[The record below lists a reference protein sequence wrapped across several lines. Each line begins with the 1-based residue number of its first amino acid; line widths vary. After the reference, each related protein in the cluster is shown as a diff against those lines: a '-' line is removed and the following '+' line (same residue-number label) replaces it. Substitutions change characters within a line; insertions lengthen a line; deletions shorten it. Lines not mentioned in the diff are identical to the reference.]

1 MIRIN
6 ENFLKLKASYL
17 FVDIAER
24 VKAFQKANPDRRV
37 IKLGIGDVTEPLPQA
52 VLSAFH
58 AGVDEM
64 GDRATFRGYGPEQGY
79 AFLRERI
86 AQTDFQQRGADIS
99 AEEIFLSDGGKCD
112 TGNFQE
118 LFSLEAKVA
127 VPDPV
132 YPVYVDT
139 NVMGGRTGPFENG
152 RYEGLTYLESRP
164 DNGYFPDLPEDPVD
178 LIYLCFP
185 NNPTGLMATRD
196 QLRQF
201 VDLAREQKAIIL
213 YDAAYCAFIR
223 DESLPHSIYEIP
235 GASEVAV
242 EFRSL
247 SKNAGFTGTRC
258 AYTVVPKGVTAAD
271 EQGNEVELHQLW
283 MSRQSRK
290 FNGLSYPVQKAA
302 SGVYTEEGQKQVR
315 ALTDFYLKNAKLIR
329 RKMLELGFDCVG
341 GDNSPYI
348 WVNMERDS
356 WSAFDLLLNEAGV
369 VSTPGAGFGKCGQGH
384 IRLSAFNSFENV
396 EAAMERIACALS

>member
-1 MIRIN
+1 
-6 ENFLKLKASYL
+6 
-17 FVDIAER
+17 
-24 VKAFQKANPDRRV
+24 
-37 IKLGIGDVTEPLPQA
+37 
-52 VLSAFH
+52 
-58 AGVDEM
+58 
-64 GDRATFRGYGPEQGY
+64 
-79 AFLRERI
+79 
-86 AQTDFQQRGADIS
+86 
-99 AEEIFLSDGGKCD
+99 
-112 TGNFQE
+112 
-118 LFSLEAKVA
+118 
-127 VPDPV
+127 
-132 YPVYVDT
+132 
-139 NVMGGRTGPFENG
+139 
-152 RYEGLTYLESRP
+152 
-164 DNGYFPDLPEDPVD
+164 
-178 LIYLCFP
+178 
-185 NNPTGLMATRD
+185 MATRD

-271 EQGNEVELHQLW
+271 KEGNEVELHQLW

-302 SGVYTEEGQKQVR
+302 SGVYTEEGQEQVR

-329 RKMLELGFDCVG
+329 RKMLGLGFDCVG

-356 WSAFDLLLNEAGV
+356 WSAFDLFLNEAGV

-396 EAAMERIACALS
+396 EAAMERIARAL

>member
-1 MIRIN
+1 MIKIN
-6 ENFLKLKASYL
+6 QNFLKLKASYL
-17 FVDIAER
+17 FVDIAQR
-24 VKAFQKANPDRRV
+24 VVAFQKANPDRRV
-37 IKLGIGDVTEPLPQA
+37 IKLGIGDVTEPLPEA

-64 GDRATFRGYGPEQGY
+64 ADRATFRGYGPEQGY
-79 AFLRERI
+79 PFLRERI
-86 AQTDFQQRGADIS
+86 ALTDFQQRGADIS
-99 AEEIFLSDGGKCD
+99 ADEIFLSDGSKCD

-139 NVMGGRTGPFENG
+139 NVMGGRTGPYRDG
-152 RYEGLTYLESRP
+152 RYEGLVYLECRP
-164 DNGYFPDLPEDPVD
+164 DNGYIPDLPEESVD

-185 NNPTGLMATRD
+185 NNPTGVMATRE

-201 VDLAREQKAIIL
+201 VDLARREKAIIL

-235 GASEVAV
+235 GAREVAI

-258 AYTVVPKGVTAAD
+258 AYTVVPKDVKAAD
-271 EQGNEVELHQLW
+271 EEGNEVELHHLW

-290 FNGLSYPVQKAA
+290 FNGLSYPVQRAA
-302 SGVYTEEGQKQVR
+302 SAVYTEDGQKQVR
-315 ALTDFYLKNAKLIR
+315 ALTDFYLNNAKLIR
-329 RKMLELGFDCVG
+329 RNILRLGFDCVG

-356 WSAFDLLLNEAGV
+356 WTAFDLLLNEAGV
-369 VSTPGAGFGKCGQGH
+369 VSTPGDGFGKCGKGH
-384 IRLSAFNSFENV
+384 IRLSAFNSYENV
-396 EAAMERIACALS
+396 EAAMERIARVL